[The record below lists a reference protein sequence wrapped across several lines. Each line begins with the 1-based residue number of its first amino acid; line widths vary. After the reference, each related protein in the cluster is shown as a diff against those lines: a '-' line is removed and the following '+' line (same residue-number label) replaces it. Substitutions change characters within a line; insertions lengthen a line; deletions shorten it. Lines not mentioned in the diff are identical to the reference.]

1 MTCREK
7 LKIER
12 PEFLDSESWGG
23 CIGCPS
29 TYGYLED
36 AEWCPKTKA
45 IDDKDTVCRLCWDRE
60 IPEKKESQDSKIDIQ
75 ALIDD
80 AMQKRDRSVAIY
92 IHPENGISVHVYPWP
107 DFEDLWKL
115 YKDGKITTNEFRLKM
130 NLPIMKN
137 ARNSVKRNP
146 KIFGGE
152 RKIDQ
157 EESNTYE

>member
-1 MTCREK
+1 MTCRER
-7 LKIER
+7 LAIEH
-12 PEFLDSESWGG
+12 PECVNSKFPGG
-23 CIGCPS
+23 CKGCPIS
-29 TYGYLED
+29 YKYAGVPV
-36 AEWCPKTKA
+36 WCQDNDPEA
-45 IDDKDTVCRLCWDRE
+45 CSRCWDQ
-60 IPEKKESQDSKIDIQ
+60 ESQDSKIDIQ

-80 AMQKRDRSVAIY
+80 AMQKRDRSVAVY

-130 NLPIMKN
+130 NLPVMKN

-157 EESNTYE
+157 EE